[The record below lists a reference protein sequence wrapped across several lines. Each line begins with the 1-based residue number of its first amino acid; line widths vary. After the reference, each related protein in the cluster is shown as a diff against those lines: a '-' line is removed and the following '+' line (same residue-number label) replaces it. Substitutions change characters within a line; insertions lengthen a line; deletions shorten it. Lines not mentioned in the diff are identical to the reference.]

1 MSARDWAGLWA
12 TELGSH
18 SYLATLFV
26 EITIW
31 VWIRG
36 GGGGGGV
43 FRVSLRVHR
52 DPVEEYHKP
61 WCWET
66 LKESFVKTGNK
77 IWNWGT
83 CWCMQELSWTLP
95 ASRLP
100 PIKLKLF
107 TSFESQLCKIKSR
120 RSRKNKPGG
129 GVAGWHDQIYPAVL
143 WATRE

>member
-1 MSARDWAGLWA
+1 MSTRTWLA
-12 TELGSH
+12 SKQFS

-43 FRVSLRVHR
+43 FRVGLWVHR
-52 DPVEEYHKP
+52 VPVEEYHKP
-61 WCWET
+61 WRGET
-66 LKESFVKTGNK
+66 LKESFVKTENK
-77 IWNWGT
+77 MRNWGT
-83 CWCMQELSWTLP
+83 CWCMQELSGTQP
-95 ASRLP
+95 ASWLP

-107 TSFESQLCKIKSR
+107 TSFDSELCKIKSR

-129 GVAGWHDQIYPAVL
+129 GMAWSDLSRCFVSHPGIR
-143 WATRE
+143 TRRV